1 MRLTVDEAI
10 ERGLLGKVKVKLNG
24 EYVGDVAVADEEEG
38 YIKRFKRVDGKFVIN
53 RKREEV
59 ETEVLH
65 GNVVIEISNEVTQTA
80 KQTTDDDTEGTETDQ
95 AGQ

>member
-10 ERGLLGKVKVKLNG
+10 ERGLLGRVKVRLNG
-24 EYVGDVAVADEEEG
+24 EYVQGAIVADEEQG
-38 YIKRFKRVDGKFVIN
+38 YIERFKKVDGKFVVN

-65 GNVVIEISNEVTQTA
+65 GNVVIEIGYETTQTA
-80 KQTTDDDTEGTETDQ
+80 KQTTGDDTEGK
-95 AGQ
+95 